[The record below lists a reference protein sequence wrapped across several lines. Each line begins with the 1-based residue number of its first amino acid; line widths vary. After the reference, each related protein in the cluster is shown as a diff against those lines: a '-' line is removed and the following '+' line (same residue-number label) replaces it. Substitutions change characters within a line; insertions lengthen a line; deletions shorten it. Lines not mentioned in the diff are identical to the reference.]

1 MYKNLIVVLT
11 LFLVLSYNFGMAQ
24 SGAEHPAKRPHDWW
38 QADWKKDSLPG
49 ISLDQAYE
57 YLKGRK
63 SKPVIVAIIDNCV
76 DTANEEL
83 RDFIWTNKKEIPGN
97 GIDDDHNGYVDD
109 MHGWCFIANKNNEIQ
124 EKQCSDELR
133 VYQTWKKRFENID
146 TTKLKGIEKVQYYMY
161 LSAKKTLKE
170 KWRIYQL
177 ASLLPVDLVTFSLD
191 SSRFIKYLDNL
202 SHVYAD
208 TLLSKIPFSKLP
220 YSDTYDSVINQLFS
234 ILATGQISWG
244 VELKKIKNRSGR
256 SKWFGKIIS
265 DREYRYDDTLSNFR
279 NVMRDDP
286 DNFNDRYYGTPA
298 INLPQHPKEHATFIA
313 GIISANRINGIGIN
327 GIADDVLLMPLVAE
341 SDGSITDKDLVMAIH
356 YAVDNGASIINMS
369 FNTFPFV
376 CAHVKEVRDAFD
388 YAYKHNVLIVNAA
401 GNDGADLDNEKYFL
415 GQGAHGKEHDTY
427 IRVGATTTLLSDSLV
442 GWFSQFGEKTVDLFA
457 PGTAIYSTFPGNEYQ
472 SGSGTS
478 FATPVV
484 AGIAALLKSYFPSL
498 KAKQIKEILM
508 KSVYKPDVMVTP
520 PFALGIE
527 NKIPFSKMS
536 KSGGI
541 VNAYNAVKLADEITR
556 TKHSL
561 EK

>member
-1 MYKNLIVVLT
+1 
-11 LFLVLSYNFGMAQ
+11 
-24 SGAEHPAKRPHDWW
+24 
-38 QADWKKDSLPG
+38 
-49 ISLDQAYE
+49 
-57 YLKGRK
+57 
-63 SKPVIVAIIDNCV
+63 
-76 DTANEEL
+76 
-83 RDFIWTNKKEIPGN
+83 
-97 GIDDDHNGYVDD
+97 
-109 MHGWCFIANKNNEIQ
+109 
-124 EKQCSDELR
+124 
-133 VYQTWKKRFENID
+133 
-146 TTKLKGIEKVQYYMY
+146 
-161 LSAKKTLKE
+161 
-170 KWRIYQL
+170 
-177 ASLLPVDLVTFSLD
+177 
-191 SSRFIKYLDNL
+191 
-202 SHVYAD
+202 
-208 TLLSKIPFSKLP
+208 
-220 YSDTYDSVINQLFS
+220 
-234 ILATGQISWG
+234 
-244 VELKKIKNRSGR
+244 
-256 SKWFGKIIS
+256 IS

-415 GQGAHGKEHDTY
+415 GQGADGKEHDTY

-484 AGIAALLKSYFPSL
+484 AGIAALLKSYYPSL
-498 KAKQIKEILM
+498 TAKQIKKILM